1 MSRSPWYELLTCL
14 TLCAHAR
21 WLCDAQLALKHRKN
35 KNGSKRVIVFVGSP
49 VTDAPIK
56 LKKLAAQL
64 KKNNVGLTVSSAF
77 HTVTPFYRRS
87 QIDLDIISMGEN
99 ADNAECLETM
109 VKAAG
114 DNSHLVEIPPG
125 VYPTEVLASSAIV
138 GGGGGGAG
146 GAAGFGGVDP
156 DMDPE
161 LAMVMQASLAEARAA
176 AGGGDGNADAPAA
189 GGGGGGDDA
198 MTEDE
203 MLQRAMALSMMDSE
217 PAAAPAPAQT
227 DDSSATADTA
237 PASSSSAPEAP
248 AASAADA
255 PTTPTTTRADEGTGS
270 GDAPTAGDS
279 TGVQDP
285 DFMASLLSGLPGVD
299 VNDPSIQAAL
309 ASMGG
314 GGAGQGGDA
323 DAKKDAKDKE
333 GDK

>member
-1 MSRSPWYELLTCL
+1 VLLTFL
-14 TLCAHAR
+14 IAHVFAS
-21 WLCDAQLALKHRKN
+21 DSVVQLALKHRKN
-35 KNGSKRVIVFVGSP
+35 KNGSKRIIVFVGSP
-49 VTDAPIK
+49 VTDASIK

-64 KKNNVGLTVSSAF
+64 KKNNVSIWEQLAF
-77 HTVTPFYRRS
+77 HPVTPKHVHA

-114 DNSHLVEIPPG
+114 DNSHLVDIPPG

-138 GGGGGGAG
+138 GGGGGGTG
-146 GAAGFGGVDP
+146 GAAGFGGVDA

-176 AGGGDGNADAPAA
+176 AGGGGDADTDAA
-189 GGGGGGDDA
+189 GGGGGEDA

-217 PAAAPAPAQT
+217 PASASAQEQT
-227 DDSSATADTA
+227 TA
-237 PASSSSAPEAP
+237 PDSAEAAVASSAPPTP
-248 AASAADA
+248 AASAEA
-255 PTTPTTTRADEGTGS
+255 PTTPTATRAEEPATTSASGS
-270 GDAPTAGDS
+270 EATSAS
-279 TGVQDP
+279 ASAGVQDP
-285 DFMASLLSGLPGVD
+285 DFMATLLAGLPGVD

-314 GGAGQGGDA
+314 GGSTTQDA
-323 DAKKDAKDKE
+323 DKDADKDADSKDA
-333 GDK
+333 DK